1 MTSTGRYEIVKFD
14 VPRAVSAT
22 KIYDE
27 STGKVTIE
35 EDGVYY
41 FYAHGLPYEK
51 SGSFY
56 LYIYVDDEAACSAFK
71 EDGTRAHMSC
81 AIVRHL
87 KRGQTIYVIKYNKL
101 LGAGSSYPN
110 TGFLGFKLQ

>member
-1 MTSTGRYEIVKFD
+1 MLGEYRLEIVVFD
-14 VPRAVSAT
+14 VPMAVSAT

-35 EDGVYY
+35 EDGLYY
-41 FYAHGLPYEK
+41 FYAHGYPYATSDQFWLE
-51 SGSFY
+51 
-56 LYIYVDDEAACSAFK
+56 IYVDDERACRAYK
-71 EDGTRAHMSC
+71 GDGTDAHMSC

-87 KRGQTIYVIKYNKL
+87 KRGQTIYVQKYNKL